1 MTNKPKVL
9 LVDDDSRILELL
21 KQFFAKHDF
30 ESFTA
35 SDAETASEVI
45 NKNNI
50 DLLVLDVML
59 PNITGFEFASKVK
72 GQTKKTPII
81 LLTALTDPDYRVKG
95 LESGADDY
103 LTKPFD
109 PRELILRAKNLLEL
123 YKSNIYEKDVISFGQ
138 TSYNM
143 STKKL
148 TKNNIEILLSS
159 TEQKL
164 LETFISNKGNT
175 LTREELSKKM
185 GGLNDRS
192 IDVQVV
198 RLRQKI
204 EEDQKQPKFLLTV
217 RHEGYA
223 LYI

>member
-9 LVDDDSRILELL
+9 IVDDDSRILELL
-21 KQFFAKHDF
+21 KQFFAKHGF

-72 GQTKKTPII
+72 RQTKKTPII
-81 LLTALTDPDYRVKG
+81 LLTALTDPDHRVQG

-109 PRELILRAKNLLEL
+109 PRELILRAKNLLDL
-123 YKSNIYEKDVISFGQ
+123 YKSNIYEKDVIAFGQ
-138 TSYNM
+138 TSYNI

-148 TKNNIEILLSS
+148 VKNNMEILLSS

-204 EEDQKQPKFLLTV
+204 EEDQKQPKFLLTI

>member
-1 MTNKPKVL
+1 MTNEPKVL
-9 LVDDDSRILELL
+9 IVDDDNRILELL
-21 KQFFAKHDF
+21 KQFFAKHGF
-30 ESFTA
+30 ESFIAT
-35 SDAETASEVI
+35 DADSASEVI
-45 NKNNI
+45 NNNSI

-72 GQTKKTPII
+72 RQGKKMPII
-81 LLTALTDPDYRVKG
+81 LLTALSDPEHRVQG

-109 PRELILRAKNLLEL
+109 PRELILRAKNLLDL
-123 YKSNIYEKDVISFGQ
+123 YKSNINEKNLIIFGDVN
-138 TSYNM
+138 YNLT
-143 STKKL
+143 TKKL
-148 TKNNIEILLSS
+148 IKNKEEIFLSS

-164 LETFISNKGNT
+164 LEIFIANKGST
-175 LTREELSKKM
+175 LSREDLSKKM